1 MSSPLTR
8 LNQGSPEERTKMIKF
23 LETQLVQLRQEM
35 RVTMV
40 KNPSRMVELGVS
52 AQNIENEIRR
62 LRGR

>member
-8 LNQGSPEERTKMIKF
+8 LNQGSPEERAKMIKF
-23 LETQLVQLRQEM
+23 LETQLAQLRQEM
-35 RVTMV
+35 RVAMV